1 MQKKTAN
8 MARSENYVRANW
20 FLTRLRD
27 GLHLRK
33 ITQTQFHRLRM
44 QALSG
49 GLDRAEQEFE
59 RLIREARA

>member
-1 MQKKTAN
+1 MQEKTAN
-8 MARSENYVRANW
+8 MARSEDYVRANW

-33 ITQTQFHRLRM
+33 ITQPQFHRLRM
-44 QALSG
+44 QALNG

-59 RLIREARA
+59 RSIREARA

>member
-33 ITQTQFHRLRM
+33 ITQQQFHRLRT